1 MSSYPRLVRVL
12 EWIAIIGILL
22 ATALTGLN
30 VYPLNVIV
38 SVTSESIYVVAA
50 TLERRVPM
58 IVLNLGMITLLV
70 IGVVVKHYS

>member
-1 MSSYPRLVRVL
+1 MTKHTIPRSL
-12 EWIAIIGILL
+12 EWIAISGILL

-38 SVTSESIYVVAA
+38 SVTSELIYVVAA
-50 TLERRVPM
+50 VLEHRVPM

-70 IGVVVKHYS
+70 LGVIIKHWN